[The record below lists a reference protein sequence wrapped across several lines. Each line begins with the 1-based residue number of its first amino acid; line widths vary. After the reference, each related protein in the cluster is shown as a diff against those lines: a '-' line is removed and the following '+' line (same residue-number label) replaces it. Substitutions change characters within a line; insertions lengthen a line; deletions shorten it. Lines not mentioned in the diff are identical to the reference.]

1 MFSGL
6 MKIPNPR
13 LELRFTNEKIVINL
27 LGCKTGVIDKL
38 KISNKQTSTGIY
50 Y

>member
-38 KISNKQTSTGIY
+38 KISNKQVNREVY